1 MKILFIG
8 DIIGRP
14 GRQAVEKLLPGLV
27 EEHQIDFVIANGENA
42 AAGFGLTPAVLDNL
56 FALGINV
63 VTSGNHLWDK
73 KDILPRLKK
82 EPRLLRPANYPPE
95 VPGTRFGVFE
105 DKQGRKVGVFNLLGR
120 VFMPAVDCPFRVAD
134 QVIAELK
141 KETDIIIVDMHAE
154 ATSEKC
160 AMGYFLDGKVAAVI
174 GTHTHVM
181 TADERILPN
190 GTAYISDA
198 GMVGAL
204 DSIIGMDREQIL
216 KRFLTQM
223 PEKFEPTETGR
234 AVFNAVLIKIDL
246 KTGQAKEIRK
256 IIEFTEEINLEEGKS

>member
-1 MKILFIG
+1 MVFRVFSGKMKILFIG

-154 ATSEKC
+154 ATSEKI
-160 AMGYFLDGKVAAVI
+160 ALGWYLDGRVSAMI

-181 TADERILPN
+181 TADERVLPQ
-190 GTAYISDA
+190 GTAYITDA
-198 GMVGAL
+198 GMTGGF
-204 DSIIGMDREQIL
+204 DSVIGMEKEPIIE
-216 KRFLTQM
+216 KFLTQL
-223 PEKFEPTETGR
+223 PTKFEVAEGDVR
-234 AVFNAVLIKIDL
+234 FNGVVVEVDEQSGKA
-246 KTGQAKEIRK
+246 RR
-256 IIEFTEEINLEEGKS
+256 IERVT

>member
-56 FALGINV
+56 FGLGIDA

-95 VPGTRFGVFE
+95 VPGTSFGIYE

-120 VFMPAVDCPFRVAD
+120 VFMPAVDCPFRIAD

-154 ATSEKC
+154 ATSEKI
-160 AMGYFLDGKVAAVI
+160 ALGWYLDGRVSAVI

-181 TADERILPN
+181 TADERVLPH
-190 GTAYISDA
+190 GTAYITDA
-198 GMVGAL
+198 GMTGGF
-204 DSIIGMDREQIL
+204 DSVIGMEKEPIIE
-216 KRFLTQM
+216 KFLTQL
-223 PEKFEPTETGR
+223 PTKFEVAEQDVR
-234 AVFNAVLIKIDL
+234 FNGVVVEVDEQNGKAI
-246 KTGQAKEIRK
+246 
-256 IIEFTEEINLEEGKS
+256 EINKVNSKI

>member
-82 EPRLLRPANYPPE
+82 EHRLLRPANYPPE
-95 VPGTRFGVFE
+95 VPGTNFGVYQ
-105 DKQGRKVGVFNLLGR
+105 DKQGCKIGVFNLLGR
-120 VFMPAVDCPFRVAD
+120 VFMPAVDCPFRIAE

-154 ATSEKC
+154 ATSEKI
-160 AMGYFLDGKVAAVI
+160 ALGWYLDGRASAVI

-181 TADERILPN
+181 TADERVLPK
-190 GTAYISDA
+190 GTAYITDA
-198 GMVGAL
+198 GMTGGF
-204 DSIIGMDREQIL
+204 DSVIGMEKEPIIE
-216 KRFLTQM
+216 KFLTQL
-223 PEKFEPTETGR
+223 PTKFEVAEQDVR
-234 AVFNAVLIKIDL
+234 FNGV
-246 KTGQAKEIRK
+246 
-256 IIEFTEEINLEEGKS
+256 IIEVDEQSGKAIQIIRLNITI

>member
-56 FALGINV
+56 FALGIDV

-73 KDILPRLKK
+73 RDILPRLKK
-82 EPRLLRPANYPPE
+82 EPRLLRPANYPPD
-95 VPGTRFGVFE
+95 VPGTCFGVYQ

-120 VFMPAVDCPFRVAD
+120 VFMPAVDCPFRTAD

-141 KETDIIIVDMHAE
+141 KETDIIILDMHAE
-154 ATSEKC
+154 ATSEKI
-160 AMGYFLDGKVAAVI
+160 ALGWYLDGRASAVI

-181 TADERILPN
+181 TADERVLPQ
-190 GTAYISDA
+190 GTAYITDA
-198 GMVGAL
+198 GMTGGF
-204 DSIIGMDREQIL
+204 DSVIGMEKEPIIE
-216 KRFLTQM
+216 KFLTQL
-223 PEKFEPTETGR
+223 PTKFEVAEGDVR
-234 AVFNAVLIKIDL
+234 FNGVVVEVDEQSGKARGIIKIIYAE
-246 KTGQAKEIRK
+246 Q
-256 IIEFTEEINLEEGKS
+256 

>member
-14 GRQAVEKLLPGLV
+14 GRLAVEKLLPGLV
-27 EEHQIDFVIANGENA
+27 EEQQIDFVIANGENA

-56 FALGINV
+56 FALGIDV

-95 VPGTRFGVFE
+95 VSGSSVGVYE

-120 VFMPAVDCPFRVAD
+120 VFMPAVDCPFRIAD
-134 QVIAELK
+134 QVIVELK
-141 KETDIIIVDMHAE
+141 KETEIIIVDMHAE
-154 ATSEKC
+154 ATSEKI
-160 AMGYFLDGKVAAVI
+160 ALGWYLDGRVSAVI

-181 TADERILPN
+181 TADERILPQ
-190 GTAYISDA
+190 GTAYITDA
-198 GMVGAL
+198 GMTGAF
-204 DSIIGMDREQIL
+204 DSVIGMEKEPIIE
-216 KRFLTQM
+216 KFLTQL
-223 PEKFEPTETGR
+223 PTKFEVAEHDVRFNGVVVEVDEHSGR
-234 AVFNAVLIKIDL
+234 AMKIR
-246 KTGQAKEIRK
+246 A
-256 IIEFTEEINLEEGKS
+256 INQNG

>member
-27 EEHQIDFVIANGENA
+27 EEHRVDFVIANGENA

-82 EPRLLRPANYPPE
+82 EPRLLRPANYPPD
-95 VPGTRFGVFE
+95 VPGTSFGVYE
-105 DKQGRKVGVFNLLGR
+105 DKKGRKVGVFNLLGR
-120 VFMPAVDCPFRVAD
+120 VFMPAVDCPFRIAD

-154 ATSEKC
+154 ATSEKI
-160 AMGYFLDGKVAAVI
+160 ALGWYLDGRVSAVI

-181 TADERILPN
+181 TADQRVLPK
-190 GTAYISDA
+190 GTAYITDA
-198 GMVGAL
+198 GMTGGF
-204 DSIIGMDREQIL
+204 DSVIGMEKEPIIE
-216 KRFLTQM
+216 KFLTQL
-223 PEKFEPTETGR
+223 PTKFEVAEGDVR
-234 AVFNAVLIKIDL
+234 FNGVVVEVDEQRGKAKAIK
-246 KTGQAKEIRK
+246 R
-256 IIEFTEEINLEEGKS
+256 IIINT

>member
-1 MKILFIG
+1 M
-8 DIIGRP
+8 
-14 GRQAVEKLLPGLV
+14 AVEKLLPGLV

-56 FALGINV
+56 FGLGIDV

-95 VPGTRFGVFE
+95 VPGNYFGVYE
-105 DKQGRKVGVFNLLGR
+105 DKQGRKIGVFNLLGR
-120 VFMPAVDCPFRVAD
+120 VFMPAVDCPFRIAD

-154 ATSEKC
+154 ATSEKI
-160 AMGYFLDGKVAAVI
+160 ALGWYLDGRASAVI

-181 TADERILPN
+181 TADERVLPK
-190 GTAYISDA
+190 GTAYITDA
-198 GMVGAL
+198 GMTGGF
-204 DSIIGMDREQIL
+204 DSVIGMEKEPIIE
-216 KRFLTQM
+216 KFLTQL
-223 PEKFEPTETGR
+223 PTKFEVAER
-234 AVFNAVLIKIDL
+234 DVRFNGVVVEVDE
-246 KTGQAKEIRK
+246 QS
-256 IIEFTEEINLEEGKS
+256 GKALNISSVCLR